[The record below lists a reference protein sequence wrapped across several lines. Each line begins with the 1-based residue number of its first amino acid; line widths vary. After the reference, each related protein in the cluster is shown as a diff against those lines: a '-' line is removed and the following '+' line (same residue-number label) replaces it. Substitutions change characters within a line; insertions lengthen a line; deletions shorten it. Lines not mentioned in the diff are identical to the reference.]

1 MIYSTRFF
9 GSSTGWVTVVLPE
22 LFVWRLCHAW
32 RHCIVNT
39 DTYFQPFL
47 GNSLHTYQQ
56 CYGNWE
62 WNYSSVLFSGPWS
75 STQSLSTLWVL
86 VAVCPPFLLSM
97 EANPYL
103 LIYSF
108 ITRGSRV
115 AQTASVW
122 PSCQHWAVRLAGD
135 SRDAHRKQLSNGNK
149 FYFSWITCSAL
160 WSFPR
165 QLRGGMTDLFSVF

>member
-1 MIYSTRFF
+1 MFEQNSFWGWNLYFPELRVQWKVISFLIAKMIYSTRFF

-108 ITRGSRV
+108 ITRGSSCTDGLRV
-115 AQTASVW
+115 AFLPALSCAVSRRLQGCPQKTA
-122 PSCQHWAVRLAGD
+122 Q
-135 SRDAHRKQLSNGNK
+135 
-149 FYFSWITCSAL
+149 
-160 WSFPR
+160 
-165 QLRGGMTDLFSVF
+165 